1 MSDFKLK
8 LKLIYLPYLLI
19 SIGFISLYTFFHWL
33 LIIKLKLIS
42 PDENLVN
49 LWLPIAMPWMPLLMW
64 LRPRTKLLIIK
75 NTNRSDWPT
84 FYIFIAAIFIIG
96 STLVAQSWM
105 VTATGKL
112 TTLDDITH
120 VKDQPLTKYYKL
132 KHYFIDK
139 KHSLFS
145 RRAETSGRYNQHLK
159 FYLYVVCPVLVAADT
174 ATTKLK
180 DSADRPVAV
189 NGAADTSV
197 KAKVNLAPAAW
208 LGIRYALQISSHLSD
223 AERQN
228 QFEHFF
234 EEKDKGLDTASLQ
247 NFVYLDR
254 IGNNENRTGYL
265 KAIKTFAGA
274 KNNNPIIF
282 EPVTQPFEAR
292 NGKKAQLTL
301 GLAIAGPI
309 IWLIMISIPGLKRLD
324 AEQLLV
330 VNEG

>member
-19 SIGFISLYTFFHWL
+19 SIGFIALYTFFHWL

-49 LWLPIAMPWMPLLMW
+49 LWLPIAMPWMPLVMW
-64 LRPRTKLLIIK
+64 LRPRTKLLVIK

-145 RRAETSGRYNQHLK
+145 RKAEEIGRYNQHLK

-174 ATTKLK
+174 AITESGN
-180 DSADRPVAV
+180 SADRHVTLNTAV
-189 NGAADTSV
+189 ADTSAP
-197 KAKVNLAPAAW
+197 AKVSPAPLAW
-208 LGIRYALQISSHLSD
+208 LGIRYVLQVSSRLND

-254 IGNNENRTGYL
+254 IGNNENRAGYL
-265 KAIKTFAGA
+265 KAVRTFAGDR
-274 KNNNPIIF
+274 NNNPVIF
-282 EPVTQPFEAR
+282 EPVNQPFEAR

-301 GLAIAGPI
+301 GLAGAGAI
-309 IWLIMISIPGLKRLD
+309 IWLIMIAIPGLKRQD
-324 AEQLLV
+324 AEQLLAV
-330 VNEG
+330 